1 MISLLDINS
10 RVGSSRDAIASVL
23 LSCYSLRMENQ
34 MLKLICE
41 AAILAAGEPV
51 SVKRLLDLFT
61 EEERPSASL
70 LKKLL
75 LQLTEDYQDRGIQ
88 LKQLAS
94 GYCFQTA
101 SPLQTW
107 IKRLWPEKPPRYSR
121 AFLETLSI
129 IAYKQ
134 PVTRGD
140 IEAIRGVTVNPN
152 MIKTLLE
159 QEWIQVVGQRE
170 VPGRP
175 NLYATSTL
183 FLDHFGL
190 KELAELPPFP
200 LPRMIES
207 SETDELSSQVAD
219 NKLNASIEESR
230 SSS

>member
-1 MISLLDINS
+1 
-10 RVGSSRDAIASVL
+10 
-23 LSCYSLRMENQ
+23 
-34 MLKLICE
+34 MLKSICE

-88 LKQLAS
+88 LKELAS

-101 SPLQTW
+101 APLRAFV
-107 IKRLWPEKPPRYSR
+107 KKLWPEKPLRYSR

-140 IEAIRGVTVNPN
+140 IEAIRGVTVNPT
-152 MIKTLLE
+152 IIRTLLE

-170 VPGRP
+170 VLGRP
-175 NLYATSTL
+175 NLYATSAV
-183 FLDHFGL
+183 FLDHLGL
-190 KELAELPPFP
+190 KALAELPPFP
-200 LPRMIES
+200 LLQVIEPK
-207 SETDELSSQVAD
+207 ETDALPENKSSV
-219 NKLNASIEESR
+219 
-230 SSS
+230 

>member
-1 MISLLDINS
+1 
-10 RVGSSRDAIASVL
+10 
-23 LSCYSLRMENQ
+23 MENQ
-34 MLKLICE
+34 TLKLICE

-51 SVKRLLDLFT
+51 SIERLLDLFSP
-61 EEERPSASL
+61 EEQPTKSN
-70 LKKLL
+70 LKKILL
-75 LQLTEDYQDRGIQ
+75 ELSEDYQDRGIQ

-101 SPLQTW
+101 SALNTW
-107 IKRLWPEKPPRYSR
+107 VKRLWPEKSVRYSR

-140 IEAIRGVTVNPN
+140 IEAIRGVSVNPN
-152 MIKTLLE
+152 IVKILLE

-175 NLYATSTL
+175 NLYATSRL

-190 KELAELPPFP
+190 KELADLPPFP
-200 LPRMIES
+200 LPQMTDPLEIS
-207 SETDELSSQVAD
+207 LSADSETKD
-219 NKLNASIEESR
+219 ASLDILQN
-230 SSS
+230 

>member
-1 MISLLDINS
+1 
-10 RVGSSRDAIASVL
+10 
-23 LSCYSLRMENQ
+23 MENQ
-34 MLKLICE
+34 TLKSICE

-51 SVKRLLDLFT
+51 SVKRLQDLFV
-61 EEERPSASL
+61 EEERPSTAM
-70 LKKLL
+70 LKKVL

-101 SPLQTW
+101 SALNVW
-107 IKRLWPEKPPRYSR
+107 IKRLWPEKAPRYSR

-140 IEAIRGVTVNPN
+140 MEAIRGVAVNPN
-152 MIKTLLE
+152 IIKTLLE

-190 KELAELPPFP
+190 KALAELPAFP
-200 LPRMIES
+200 LPGITEPT
-207 SETDELSSQVAD
+207 EIAWVAD
-219 NKLNASIEESR
+219 NESNASLDAIEN
-230 SSS
+230 

>member
-1 MISLLDINS
+1 
-10 RVGSSRDAIASVL
+10 
-23 LSCYSLRMENQ
+23 
-34 MLKLICE
+34 MLKSICE

-51 SVKRLLDLFT
+51 NVKRLQDLFD
-61 EEERPSASL
+61 EEERPSAST
-70 LKKLL
+70 LKKILSE
-75 LQLTEDYQDRGIQ
+75 LTEDYKDRGIQ

-101 SPLQTW
+101 NTVSAW
-107 IKRLWPEKPPRYSR
+107 MKRLWPEKSPRYSR

-140 IEAIRGVTVNPN
+140 IEAIRGVAVNPTI
-152 MIKTLLE
+152 IKALLE

-175 NLYATSTL
+175 NLFATSNL

-190 KELAELPPFP
+190 KQLTDLPPFP
-200 LPRMIES
+200 QPGIIES
-207 SETDELSSQVAD
+207 TELPFPIDQISST
-219 NKLNASIEESR
+219 SIDSID
-230 SSS
+230 SQ

>member
-1 MISLLDINS
+1 
-10 RVGSSRDAIASVL
+10 
-23 LSCYSLRMENQ
+23 MENQ
-34 MLKLICE
+34 TLKSICE

-51 SVKRLLDLFT
+51 SIERLLDLFGP
-61 EEERPSASL
+61 EERPSKSN
-70 LKKLL
+70 LKKILL
-75 LQLTEDYQDRGIQ
+75 ELTEDYQGRGIQ

-101 SPLQTW
+101 SALNVW
-107 IKRLWPEKPPRYSR
+107 VKRLWPEKPPRYSR

-140 IEAIRGVTVNPN
+140 IEAIRGVAVNPTI
-152 MIKTLLE
+152 IKTLLE

-200 LPRMIES
+200 LPGIIEPTEVPS
-207 SETDELSSQVAD
+207 ATDNESNAA
-219 NKLNASIEESR
+219 LNVLEN
-230 SSS
+230 

>member
-1 MISLLDINS
+1 
-10 RVGSSRDAIASVL
+10 
-23 LSCYSLRMENQ
+23 
-34 MLKLICE
+34 MLKSICE

-51 SVKRLLDLFT
+51 SVKRLLELFT
-61 EEERPSASL
+61 EEERPSPSL
-70 LKKLL
+70 LRKLL
-75 LQLTEDYQDRGIQ
+75 LQLAEDYQDRGIQ

-94 GYCFQTA
+94 GYSFQTA
-101 SPLQTW
+101 SPLQAW

-140 IEAIRGVTVNPN
+140 IESIRGVTVNPN
-152 MIKTLLE
+152 IIKALLE
-159 QEWIQVVGQRE
+159 QEWIEIVGQRE
-170 VPGRP
+170 VLGRP

-200 LPRMIES
+200 LPQLIEAN
-207 SETDELSSQVAD
+207 ELPPVVD
-219 NKLNASIEESR
+219 NESNASIEESR
-230 SSS
+230 LSS

>member
-1 MISLLDINS
+1 
-10 RVGSSRDAIASVL
+10 
-23 LSCYSLRMENQ
+23 MENQ
-34 MLKLICE
+34 TLKLICE

-51 SVKRLLDLFT
+51 SIERLLDLFSP
-61 EEERPSASL
+61 EEQPTKSN
-70 LKKLL
+70 LKKILL
-75 LQLTEDYQDRGIQ
+75 ELSEDYQDRGIQ

-101 SPLQTW
+101 SALNAW
-107 IKRLWPEKPPRYSR
+107 VKRLWPEKSARYSR

-140 IEAIRGVTVNPN
+140 IEAIRGVSVNPN
-152 MIKTLLE
+152 IVKTLLE

-175 NLYATSTL
+175 NLYATSRL

-190 KELAELPPFP
+190 KELADLPPFP
-200 LPRMIES
+200 LPQMTDPLEIS
-207 SETDELSSQVAD
+207 LSADSEMKDTSLDILQ
-219 NKLNASIEESR
+219 N
-230 SSS
+230 

>member
-1 MISLLDINS
+1 
-10 RVGSSRDAIASVL
+10 
-23 LSCYSLRMENQ
+23 
-34 MLKLICE
+34 MLKSICE

-61 EEERPSASL
+61 EEERPHASL

-75 LQLTEDYQDRGIQ
+75 LQLAEEYHDRGIQ

-101 SPLQTW
+101 SPLQAW

-159 QEWIQVVGQRE
+159 QEWIQIVGQRE
-170 VPGRP
+170 VLGRP
-175 NLYATSTL
+175 NLYATSAL

-190 KELAELPPFP
+190 KALAELPPFP
-200 LPRMIES
+200 LPKMIEPN
-207 SETDELSSQVAD
+207 ETDTGG
-219 NKLNASIEESR
+219 
-230 SSS
+230 

>member
-1 MISLLDINS
+1 
-10 RVGSSRDAIASVL
+10 
-23 LSCYSLRMENQ
+23 MENQ
-34 MLKLICE
+34 TLKSICE

-51 SVKRLLDLFT
+51 SIERLLNLFSS
-61 EEERPSASL
+61 EEQPTKSN
-70 LKKLL
+70 LKKILL
-75 LQLTEDYQDRGIQ
+75 ELSEDYQDRGIQ

-101 SPLQTW
+101 SALNTW
-107 IKRLWPEKPPRYSR
+107 IKRLWLEKSARYSR

-140 IEAIRGVTVNPN
+140 IEAIRGVSVNPN
-152 MIKTLLE
+152 IVKTLLE

-175 NLYATSTL
+175 NLYATSRL

-190 KELAELPPFP
+190 KELADLPPFP
-200 LPRMIES
+200 LPQMIEPLEIS
-207 SETDELSSQVAD
+207 LSVDNETSETNDTALDTLQ
-219 NKLNASIEESR
+219 N
-230 SSS
+230 

>member
-1 MISLLDINS
+1 
-10 RVGSSRDAIASVL
+10 
-23 LSCYSLRMENQ
+23 MENQ
-34 MLKLICE
+34 TLKSICE

-51 SVKRLLDLFT
+51 SIERMLDLFSP
-61 EEERPSASL
+61 EERPTKSN
-70 LKKLL
+70 LKKILL
-75 LQLTEDYQDRGIQ
+75 ELTEDYQDRGIQ

-101 SPLQTW
+101 SALNDW
-107 IKRLWPEKPPRYSR
+107 VKRLWPEKPPRYSR

-129 IAYKQ
+129 VAYKQ

-140 IEAIRGVTVNPN
+140 IEAIRGVAVNPTI
-152 MIKTLLE
+152 IKTLLE

-200 LPRMIES
+200 LPGIIEPTEVPFAAD
-207 SETDELSSQVAD
+207 SES
-219 NKLNASIEESR
+219 NASLDVLEN
-230 SSS
+230 

>member
-1 MISLLDINS
+1 
-10 RVGSSRDAIASVL
+10 
-23 LSCYSLRMENQ
+23 MENQ
-34 MLKLICE
+34 TLKSICE

-51 SVKRLLDLFT
+51 SIERLLDLFSPQEQPT
-61 EEERPSASL
+61 KSN
-70 LKKLL
+70 LKKILL
-75 LQLTEDYQDRGIQ
+75 ELSEDYQDRGIQ

-101 SPLQTW
+101 SALNAW
-107 IKRLWPEKPPRYSR
+107 IKRLWPEKSVRYSR

-140 IEAIRGVTVNPN
+140 IEAIRGVSVNPN
-152 MIKTLLE
+152 IVKTLLE

-175 NLYATSTL
+175 NLYATSRL

-190 KELAELPPFP
+190 KELADLPAFP
-200 LPRMIES
+200 VPQMTDPLEIS
-207 SETDELSSQVAD
+207 LSANSETKDTSLDILQ
-219 NKLNASIEESR
+219 N
-230 SSS
+230 

>member
-1 MISLLDINS
+1 
-10 RVGSSRDAIASVL
+10 
-23 LSCYSLRMENQ
+23 
-34 MLKLICE
+34 MLKSICE

-51 SVKRLLDLFT
+51 TVKRLLDLFT
-61 EEERPSASL
+61 EEERPSLAV
-70 LKKLL
+70 LKKIL
-75 LQLTEDYQDRGIQ
+75 LQLTEDYHDRGIQ

-101 SPLQTW
+101 SPLSAW
-107 IKRLWPEKPPRYSR
+107 VKRLWPEKPPRYSR
-121 AFLETLSI
+121 AFLETISI

-140 IEAIRGVTVNPN
+140 IETIRGVAVNPTI
-152 MIKTLLE
+152 IKTLLE

-190 KELAELPPFP
+190 KALAELPPFP
-200 LPRMIES
+200 LSEPEPRETLVAADKES
-207 SETDELSSQVAD
+207 NPSLDVLE
-219 NKLNASIEESR
+219 N
-230 SSS
+230 

>member
-1 MISLLDINS
+1 
-10 RVGSSRDAIASVL
+10 
-23 LSCYSLRMENQ
+23 MENQ
-34 MLKLICE
+34 TLKSICE

-51 SVKRLLDLFT
+51 SIERLLDLFSP
-61 EEERPSASL
+61 EEQPTKSN
-70 LKKLL
+70 LKKILL
-75 LQLTEDYQDRGIQ
+75 ELSEDYQDRGIQ

-101 SPLQTW
+101 SALNAW
-107 IKRLWPEKPPRYSR
+107 VKRLWPEKSARYSR

-140 IEAIRGVTVNPN
+140 IEAIRGVSVNPN
-152 MIKTLLE
+152 IVKTLLE

-175 NLYATSTL
+175 NLYATSRL

-190 KELAELPPFP
+190 KELADLPPFP
-200 LPRMIES
+200 LPQLTEPLEISLSADNET
-207 SETDELSSQVAD
+207 SETNDTALDTLQ
-219 NKLNASIEESR
+219 N
-230 SSS
+230 

>member
-1 MISLLDINS
+1 
-10 RVGSSRDAIASVL
+10 
-23 LSCYSLRMENQ
+23 MENQ
-34 MLKLICE
+34 TLKSICE

-51 SVKRLLDLFT
+51 SIERLLDLFSP
-61 EEERPSASL
+61 EERPSKSN
-70 LKKLL
+70 LKKILL
-75 LQLTEDYQDRGIQ
+75 ELTEDYQDRGIQ

-101 SPLQTW
+101 SALNVW
-107 IKRLWPEKPPRYSR
+107 VKRLWPEKPPRYSR

-140 IEAIRGVTVNPN
+140 IEAIRGVAVNPTI
-152 MIKTLLE
+152 IKTLLE

-190 KELAELPPFP
+190 KELAELPAFP
-200 LPRMIES
+200 LPGIIEPTEEIPS
-207 SETDELSSQVAD
+207 ATDNES
-219 NKLNASIEESR
+219 NAAFDVLEN
-230 SSS
+230 

>member
-1 MISLLDINS
+1 
-10 RVGSSRDAIASVL
+10 
-23 LSCYSLRMENQ
+23 MENQ
-34 MLKLICE
+34 TLKSICE

-51 SVKRLLDLFT
+51 SIERLLDLFSP
-61 EEERPSASL
+61 EEQPTKSN
-70 LKKLL
+70 LKKILL
-75 LQLTEDYQDRGIQ
+75 ELSEDYQDRGIQ

-101 SPLQTW
+101 SALNAW
-107 IKRLWPEKPPRYSR
+107 IKRLWPEKSARYSR

-140 IEAIRGVTVNPN
+140 IEAIRGVSVNPN
-152 MIKTLLE
+152 IVKSLLE

-175 NLYATSTL
+175 NLYATSRL

-190 KELAELPPFP
+190 KELADLPAFP
-200 LPRMIES
+200 LPQMIDPLEIS
-207 SETDELSSQVAD
+207 LSADSETKDTSLDILQ
-219 NKLNASIEESR
+219 N
-230 SSS
+230 

>member
-1 MISLLDINS
+1 
-10 RVGSSRDAIASVL
+10 
-23 LSCYSLRMENQ
+23 MENQ
-34 MLKLICE
+34 TLKSICE

-51 SVKRLLDLFT
+51 SIERLLDLFSP
-61 EEERPSASL
+61 EERPSKSN
-70 LKKLL
+70 LKKILL
-75 LQLTEDYQDRGIQ
+75 ELTEDYQDRGIQ

-101 SPLQTW
+101 SALNVW
-107 IKRLWPEKPPRYSR
+107 VKRLWPEKPPRYSR

-140 IEAIRGVTVNPN
+140 IEAIRGVAVNPTI
-152 MIKTLLE
+152 IKTLLE

-190 KELAELPPFP
+190 KELAELPAFP
-200 LPRMIES
+200 LSGIIEPTEEIPS
-207 SETDELSSQVAD
+207 ATDNES
-219 NKLNASIEESR
+219 NAAFDVLEN
-230 SSS
+230 